1 MKIAFTCE
9 HCGHHFAVDE
19 SLAGKHGRCKNC
31 GQEMNVPSPEFRLE
45 LLPETASE
53 GADAAG
59 SSATANQSAS
69 TERARSEKV
78 KLAAVEKPTR
88 RRGSPDDDLD
98 DGKPY
103 EIDKDFVPP
112 QSAVP
117 SSSVPILMEARAGWR
132 HTVRAIMGKL
142 STFED
147 AIYLVLMVF
156 WLIGAVAFLF
166 ELKPLAWTML
176 GLLVICSLLLL
187 LLGGFEV
194 FIKPFQESL
203 RHGLAFVLI
212 PPYAIYYVATR
223 WKLMKQPFKKAIGA
237 FGPLSV
243 LLLFVIFSRPI
254 RDWFLHAPPKK
265 QEGQASS
272 TYSAPVEHLRF
283 AKSGG
288 EKRGAPE
295 VGSLILRPTT
305 AKMG

>member
-1 MKIAFTCE
+1 MMISFTCE

-31 GQEMNVPSPEFRLE
+31 GKEMDVPSPEFRLQPLE
-45 LLPETASE
+45 KNMSDRSE
-53 GADAAG
+53 SEQG
-59 SSATANQSAS
+59 SSTTKQSS
-69 TERARSEKV
+69 SPKKARKENV
-78 KLAAVEKPTR
+78 KIAPIEKPSKR
-88 RRGSPDDDLD
+88 QDSLD

-103 EIDKDFVPP
+103 EIDEDFVPP

-132 HTVRAIMGKL
+132 HMVRMIMGKL
-142 STFED
+142 SNFED

-156 WLIGAVAFLF
+156 WLIGMVAFLF

-203 RHGLAFVLI
+203 LHGLAFVLV

-223 WKLMKQPFKKAIGA
+223 WKLMKQPFKKASGA
-237 FGPLSV
+237 FGPLIV
-243 LLLFVIFSRPI
+243 MLLLVIFIRPI
-254 RDWFLHAPPKK
+254 RDWFLHNPHKK
-265 QEGQASS
+265 GDGQTSS
-272 TYSAPVEHLRF
+272 HYSAPVVEPIQL
-283 AKSGG
+283 A
-288 EKRGAPE
+288 KRGVE
-295 VGSLILRPTT
+295 
-305 AKMG
+305 